1 MRPTS
6 ALLPLGLVGST
17 YAAAIKSASCADLWN
32 KAPELLSNL
41 EVYVAQDYP
50 GPFTHSLCARPKLE
64 LTLYYVLVAAGTN
77 FTAEP
82 AYASPAYPQ
91 AVPDLPA
98 FCRFGAYI
106 HTSKSSKVRRCRSLS
121 SLFYS
126 RGGLADPFAP
136 CRSSSR
142 SSSRP
147 PTSGAAASPSSE
159 TVAMQ
164 AVSTTQTCGHR

>member
-106 HTSKSSKVRRCRSLS
+106 HTSNSSKVRLDPVVPLSLSLS
-121 SLFYS
+121 SLTFLP
-126 RGGLADPFAP
+126 RPLAGPVRALAP
-136 CRSSSR
+136 DRRCVEWPVLDGRQR
-142 SSSRP
+142 R
-147 PTSGAAASPSSE
+147 
-159 TVAMQ
+159 
-164 AVSTTQTCGHR
+164 